1 MLKIIALLELNS
13 ADSVKNLMKL
23 IPALLLGL
31 ILIGLVNA
39 SPVSLGLKDGSVLKG
54 EVTSVSPLEVV
65 VSTEFGIIRVPIQKL
80 SEEAK
85 KLIGAGNPPSPVQY
99 EARIAQLEARIKS
112 LEGENAQLRKQ
123 GATSPQSAVP
133 RSSAR
138 PASLAP
144 EPAPQPSAAGTSHSI
159 SSTGKRH
166 NSGCRYFSSGKPCG
180 ASDGVAC
187 KICGG

>member
-1 MLKIIALLELNS
+1 MRFLAAILFGA
-13 ADSVKNLMKL
+13 
-23 IPALLLGL
+23 
-31 ILIGLVNA
+31 ILIGLGNA
-39 SPVSLGLKDGSVLKG
+39 SPVSLALKDGSVLKG

-65 VSTEFGIIRVPIQKL
+65 VSTEFGIIRVPVPKL

-85 KLIGAGNPPSPVQY
+85 KLIGTGNPPSPAQY

-112 LEGENAQLRKQ
+112 LEEENAQFRKQ
-123 GATSPQSAVP
+123 GATSPQTGIP
-133 RSSAR
+133 RSSVR

-144 EPAPQPSAAGTSHSI
+144 ESAPQPSAAGTTHAI

-180 ASDGVAC
+180 ANDGVAC